1 MLADVHTEE
10 YLSQMR
16 SSSSKMAQV
25 PGIIVIILLLTY
37 VSAWLSSTRTNWAD
51 RS

>member
-1 MLADVHTEE
+1 MLADVHTKE

-25 PGIIVIILLLTY
+25 PGIIVIIY
-37 VSAWLSSTRTNWAD
+37 Y
-51 RS
+51 